1 MRRAVA
7 LLLLLVTASLVTRY
21 GGSGS
26 DPRSIGFAFGFAL
39 IAAALAGD
47 LFERIRLPRIT
58 GYLVFGVVCGP
69 FVANIISRPMAR
81 ELTIVNGLAIA
92 LIAFMAGLEL
102 NFQRLL
108 PRIRAILTLGAI
120 QLGLMYA
127 GLFALGW
134 LAWPWL
140 PLLPEATGLAR
151 ITLAALLATLVV
163 SFSPTVTIAVIA
175 DSRARGP
182 LSELVLAL
190 VVITDLALIVM
201 FTLAM
206 QAVRWSMGAMPTGED
221 VSLLA
226 RLAWEIFG
234 SFAFGAIVGSLFAF
248 YLRLIGREVTI
259 MLLALCVVLS
269 QVGAAFH
276 FEPLLAAL
284 AAGLVVENIAPPNG
298 DALKD
303 AVERGALPVLVVFFA
318 AAGASLHLDALSS
331 IGLIAVA
338 VSAVRF
344 AFVRIGGY
352 LGARVEVPG
361 VAPETAQMAWMGLV
375 SQAGVTLGLTIIV
388 ASEFPEWGA
397 RVQTLMVSLIA
408 LHELIGPILFRLA
421 LARAGEIGKMGDE
434 TETAPESLELP
445 GAAINPMR

>member
-1 MRRAVA
+1 
-7 LLLLLVTASLVTRY
+7 L
-21 GGSGS
+21 
-26 DPRSIGFAFGFAL
+26 
-39 IAAALAGD
+39 
-47 LFERIRLPRIT
+47 
-58 GYLVFGVVCGP
+58 
-69 FVANIISRPMAR
+69 
-81 ELTIVNGLAIA
+81 
-92 LIAFMAGLEL
+92 
-102 NFQRLL
+102 
-108 PRIRAILTLGAI
+108 RAIIAI
-120 QLGLMYA
+120 GSIPLGLMYV

-134 LAWPWL
+134 LMWPWL
-140 PLLPEATGLAR
+140 PILPEAAGLTR
-151 ITLAALLATLVV
+151 VTLAALLATLVV

-190 VVITDLALIVM
+190 VVLADLALIVL

-206 QAVRWSMGAMPTGED
+206 QVVRWTMGAMGGED

-226 RLAWEIFG
+226 RLAWEILG
-234 SFAFGAIVGSLFAF
+234 SLAFGAIVGSLFAF
-248 YLRLIGREVTI
+248 YLRLVGREVTL
-259 MLLALCVVLS
+259 MLLALCVILS

-344 AFVRIGGY
+344 VFVRASGY
-352 LGARVEVPG
+352 LSTRVVVPG
-361 VAPETAQMAWMGLV
+361 VPPEVAGLSWMGLV

-388 ASEFPEWGA
+388 SSEFPEWGG

-408 LHELIGPILFRLA
+408 LHELIGPVLFRMA
-421 LARAGEIGKMGDE
+421 LARAGEIGKMSEE
-434 TETAPESLELP
+434 TETAPESFDLP
-445 GAAINPMR
+445 GAAINQAR

>member
-1 MRRAVA
+1 MRRVVA
-7 LLLLLVTASLVTRY
+7 LLLLLGTASLVTRY

-108 PRIRAILTLGAI
+108 PRLRAIVALGAI
-120 QLGLMYA
+120 QLGLMYT

-151 ITLAALLATLVV
+151 VTLAALLATLVV

-190 VVITDLALIVM
+190 VVLADLALIVM

-206 QAVRWSMGAMPTGED
+206 QAVRWTLGTVPTEGD

-234 SFAFGAIVGSLFAF
+234 SFAFGAIIGSLFAF

-331 IGLIAVA
+331 IGLIAVV

-344 AFVRIGGY
+344 AFVRAAGA
-352 LGARVEVPG
+352 LCARVRVPG
-361 VAPETAQMAWMGLV
+361 VEPEVSQLAWMGLV

-388 ASEFPEWGA
+388 SSEFPEWGA

-434 TETAPESLELP
+434 TATAPELSD
-445 GAAINPMR
+445 AATNPAR